1 MNYEDLRNII
11 VPRSKG
17 ALARKI
23 LSRNKRRR
31 VSKTIDAE
39 MLRDPLRFARE
50 LLGFEPFDY
59 QTKIM
64 QDTSNRIVV
73 CAGRQVGKSAC
84 VAAKAIHFALS
95 NEKTNTLIVSASLR
109 QSMLMFEKISS
120 LLESK
125 LSTLIAYKS
134 RIRIRLSNGSSI
146 IALPSGRY
154 GHTLRGFTASLVIID
169 EAAFVPEE
177 VITNSVLPML
187 ATTNGS
193 CWMLSTPYD
202 KNHIFHKAF
211 NKQDWSVYHLPS
223 SVSPLISKQ
232 FLEEQKQLV
241 GELR

>member
-1 MNYEDLRNII
+1 MKYEYIRTTI
-11 VPRSKG
+11 VPQSKR
-17 ALARKI
+17 AIARKI

-31 VSKTIDAE
+31 VTKTIDAE
-39 MLRDPLRFARE
+39 MLKDPVRFARE
-50 LLGFEPFDY
+50 VLGFEPFDY
-59 QTKIM
+59 QAKIM

-73 CAGRQVGKSAC
+73 CAGRQIGKSVC

-109 QSMLMFEKISS
+109 QSMLMFEKILS

-154 GHTLRGFTASLVIID
+154 GHTLRGFTAALVIID

-187 ATTNGS
+187 ATTNGY

-202 KNHIFHKAF
+202 KVHVFYKAF
-211 NKQDWSVYHLPS
+211 NNQNWSVYHLPS
-223 SVSPLISKQ
+223 
-232 FLEEQKQLV
+232 
-241 GELR
+241 